1 MRRVARALV
10 LSVALV
16 VAACAHT
23 PALPSRQQT
32 GDAVRDLRVA
42 ADRAEAALPLARL
55 TCAALRVESERAL
68 CGKIVARIEAAVP
81 KARAMLARADECA
94 GQDDEAECI
103 HLAVD
108 GANVILRALQGGEE
122 PATAASSAS
131 PPAASSAAPAASAP

>member
-1 MRRVARALV
+1 MRRAARALV

-23 PALPSRQQT
+23 PALPSRQET
-32 GDAVRDLRVA
+32 GDAVRDLRIA
-42 ADRAEAALPLARL
+42 ADHAAAALPLARL

-68 CGKIVARIEAAVP
+68 CSGIVARIEAALP

-103 HLAVD
+103 HLAID
-108 GANVILRALQGGEE
+108 GANVLLRALQGGEE
-122 PATAASSAS
+122 PA
-131 PPAASSAAPAASAP
+131 PAASSAAPASSAP